1 MNRTRKFRNTIL
13 LLGLVFLLWL
23 TSLSA
28 ERALS
33 TNAQT
38 ELFSEVWQTVERN
51 FFDPRFNGVD
61 WPSLEEQY
69 GYLAGQARSREEFA
83 VIVNE
88 MLARLQ
94 TSHTRFYIPEDPRY
108 YQLLAIFAARDNELQ
123 EQLKQWF
130 PRGKIEYTG
139 IGCSTEEISGN
150 TFVSG
155 ILDGS
160 PAARAGLLVGDR
172 LLAVDGQPFEAIGSF
187 RGKAG
192 REVALTIEREK
203 GKGEQIL
210 KLTPQV
216 FDASLMFEEAMERSV
231 QLVEREGKKIGYIHI
246 WSYAGEQYQQLLEGE
261 LLYGRL
267 READALVLDLRGGWG
282 GAPLTA
288 LNIFTAHPLSLTSV
302 PRNGRQYTT
311 RSVWTKPVVML
322 VNEGSRSSKEILAY
336 AFQQKKIGLV
346 IGTPTPGAVVG
357 GRAFLMSDGSLLYV
371 AVVDVYVNGNTRL
384 EGKGVTPD
392 IVVPFEL
399 QYARGA
405 DPQRER
411 ALAEAVKELRRQ
423 K

>member
-69 GYLAGQARSREEFA
+69 GYLAGQAHSREEFA

-282 GAPLTA
+282 GAPLTC
-288 LNIFTAHPLSLTSV
+288 N
-302 PRNGRQYTT
+302 R
-311 RSVWTKPVVML
+311 
-322 VNEGSRSSKEILAY
+322 
-336 AFQQKKIGLV
+336 
-346 IGTPTPGAVVG
+346 
-357 GRAFLMSDGSLLYV
+357 
-371 AVVDVYVNGNTRL
+371 
-384 EGKGVTPD
+384 
-392 IVVPFEL
+392 
-399 QYARGA
+399 
-405 DPQRER
+405 
-411 ALAEAVKELRRQ
+411 
-423 K
+423 